1 MKDEKRRHTIMK
13 KTLAILLCLALLL
26 GCAAAVAETAEKT
39 HLATVDMN
47 GAFQLQCTLP
57 EAYEIQEIE
66 STGASYIA
74 LFMADESRPLLTL
87 SIAYNELYSDVFR
100 MNDLDAEDL
109 ALIEDSFKAE
119 DDVKISYTETSYGTK
134 LMMIQ
139 EADGSV
145 DYVDFYSVY
154 LGYEIEIVVVAQ
166 DENGLTDAQ
175 IQMVVDFLSNLDFVP
190 LEDESVFP
198 QPEGG
203 KKFESDWAIGGGLAE
218 IYYEEE
224 GYRVALTKEDLQ
236 NYTGARWE
244 YSCFYKEETDSLISF
259 SSNRTNFT
267 IDPDTGDTIYGDIV
281 YEGIDE
287 NGQETE
293 FVIDADGCLIWKDGH
308 DDAGAGLKFV
318 NIGRFEGVW
327 RNEAEEVEAE
337 FMWNG
342 IDADTFF
349 YTVYIQRG
357 NEGAE
362 NYARYLM
369 NGDYDPATGKLSA
382 SGTCTLFTKNASGEY
397 DTQDDGETVDA
408 FFSKLENGNLLYETA
423 NGIELEYDIMG
434 R

>member
-1 MKDEKRRHTIMK
+1 MEKA
-13 KTLAILLCLALLL
+13 LAILLILALLL

-39 HLATVDMN
+39 YLATVDMN
-47 GAFQLQCTLP
+47 GAFQLQCALP
-57 EAYEIQEIE
+57 EGYEIQEIE
-66 STGASYIA
+66 STGATYIA

-100 MNDLDAEDL
+100 MNDLDAEAL
-109 ALIEDSFKAE
+109 ALIEESFKAE

-175 IQMVVDFLSNLDFVP
+175 IQMVIDFLSELDFVAS
-190 LEDESVFP
+190 EDDAVP

-203 KKFESDWAIGGGLAE
+203 KKFESDWAIAGGLVE

-224 GYRVALTKEDLQ
+224 GYKVSLAIQNEDG
-236 NYTGARWE
+236 TGSLWE
-244 YSCFYKEETDSLISF
+244 YACYYAEDTDSLVSV
-259 SSNRTNFT
+259 SSSRDDFT
-267 IDPDTGDTIYGDIV
+267 ISPDTGDTVYAGNA

-287 NGQETE
+287 EGKETM
-293 FVIDADGCLIWKDGH
+293 FSIDAHGCLIWKDGH
-308 DDAGAGLKFV
+308 ENAGADLEFV
-318 NIGRFEGVW
+318 NIGRFDGVW

-337 FMWNG
+337 FLWNG
-342 IDADTFF
+342 LTEDEMF
-349 YTVYIQRG
+349 YTVYITRG
-357 NEGAE
+357 KTDGDH
-362 NYARYLM
+362 YTIFLM
-369 NGDYDPATGKLSA
+369 NGDYAPATGKLTA
-382 SGTCTLFTKNASGEY
+382 EGTCTLFTRNASGEY
-397 DTQDDGETVDA
+397 DSSEDGETYDA

-434 R
+434 HQ

>member
-1 MKDEKRRHTIMK
+1 MK
-13 KTLAILLCLALLL
+13 KTLAILLTLALLL

-39 HLATVDMN
+39 YLATVDMN

-175 IQMVVDFLSNLDFVP
+175 IQMVVDFLSELDFVAS
-190 LEDESVFP
+190 EDDAVP

-203 KKFESDWAIGGGLAE
+203 KKFESDWAIAGGQAE

-224 GYRVALTKEDLQ
+224 GYRVSLSIQNEDG
-236 NYTGARWE
+236 TGSLWE
-244 YSCFYKEETDSLISF
+244 YACYYVEETDSLLSF
-259 SSNRTNFT
+259 SSSRNDFT
-267 IDPDTGDTIYGDIV
+267 INPDTGDTVYAGSA

-287 NGQETE
+287 EDKETV
-293 FVIDADGCLIWKDGH
+293 FTIDEDGCLIWKDGH